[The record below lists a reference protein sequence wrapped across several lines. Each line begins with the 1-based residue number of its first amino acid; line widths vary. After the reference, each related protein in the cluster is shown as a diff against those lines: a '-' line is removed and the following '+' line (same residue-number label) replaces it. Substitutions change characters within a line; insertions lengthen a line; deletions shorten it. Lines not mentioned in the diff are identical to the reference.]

1 MGAAIHEVS
10 ARPRSAGPLGFV
22 PALTV
27 AAFLLPIA
35 SGLIGTLLPAFGYLP
50 AIGGHAFGLEPWRQ
64 LFDYPGFVTSV
75 LTTLS
80 TGIAATVVSVALA
93 FGFCAV
99 IHGRRWARRLAASMA
114 PILSTPHAA
123 IAIGLAFLVAPSGW
137 IARWISPWLT
147 GWDLPPDIATAGHSS
162 GWPLVLCLVAK
173 EVPYLVLMIAGAL
186 HQVPAEPQIAIARS
200 LGYGRIEA
208 WLKIVAPQVYAQIRL
223 PIFAVLAFSLSV
235 VDVALILG
243 PGNPPTLA
251 VLAVRWFGDAD
262 IRFYFPAAAAASL
275 QLLIVIGVI
284 ALWLGVERA
293 AVGAGRTWIARGVR
307 RGLSST
313 LACGTFALAVALL
326 AMSLLAIVGMAL
338 WSFADQWRFPAAF
351 PQAWTWANWA
361 RHWPGLVEPITTTL
375 LLAAAATAIALVL
388 VLGCLENEM
397 RTARRAGARSLR
409 VLYIPLLVPQIAF
422 LFGAQVLLVKAGF
435 DGTFAAVVWAHL
447 IFVLPYLFLSLADPW
462 RALDVRYARSALSLG
477 ASPARVFLRVK
488 LPLLL
493 GPVLIAC
500 AVAFAVSVGQYLP
513 TLFAG
518 NGRVATLTTDAVT
531 LAAGA
536 DRRVIGA
543 YALLQSLLPLLVY
556 TAAVMI
562 PAWQSSRWRGA
573 R

>member
-1 MGAAIHEVS
+1 
-10 ARPRSAGPLGFV
+10 
-22 PALTV
+22 
-27 AAFLLPIA
+27 
-35 SGLIGTLLPAFGYLP
+35 
-50 AIGGHAFGLEPWRQ
+50 
-64 LFDYPGFVTSV
+64 
-75 LTTLS
+75 
-80 TGIAATVVSVALA
+80 
-93 FGFCAV
+93 
-99 IHGRRWARRLAASMA
+99 
-114 PILSTPHAA
+114 
-123 IAIGLAFLVAPSGW
+123 
-137 IARWISPWLT
+137 
-147 GWDLPPDIATAGHSS
+147 
-162 GWPLVLCLVAK
+162 
-173 EVPYLVLMIAGAL
+173 
-186 HQVPAEPQIAIARS
+186 
-200 LGYGRIEA
+200 
-208 WLKIVAPQVYAQIRL
+208 
-223 PIFAVLAFSLSV
+223 
-235 VDVALILG
+235 
-243 PGNPPTLA
+243 
-251 VLAVRWFGDAD
+251 
-262 IRFYFPAAAAASL
+262 
-275 QLLIVIGVI
+275 
-284 ALWLGVERA
+284 
-293 AVGAGRTWIARGVR
+293 
-307 RGLSST
+307 
-313 LACGTFALAVALL
+313 
-326 AMSLLAIVGMAL
+326 
-338 WSFADQWRFPAAF
+338 
-351 PQAWTWANWA
+351 
-361 RHWPGLVEPITTTL
+361 
-375 LLAAAATAIALVL
+375 
-388 VLGCLENEM
+388 VLGCLENEI

-422 LFGAQVLLVKAGF
+422 LFGAQVLLVKASF